1 MKLIAVIALCLIP
14 LVGAAAPPKSIVA
27 AHSETIPDAP
37 MRIVSLDDLTTEILL
52 GLGIQPV
59 GVANP
64 DSYRWQ
70 GKPLADRLDGV
81 VSLGTPQQPNLER
94 LISLQPD
101 LILGVS
107 SLHASLFDRLDRLA
121 PTVMYRVSLEPSPR
135 DAIDAGRAILH
146 HLAALTGRE
155 AEARAVVAELE
166 QSLNQ
171 GRQVAR
177 ERRMA
182 GEPIAVLYPL
192 AEQGLF
198 IVSNEQTLVVSL
210 ANRLGGTNPWPLR
223 VGHTIHQRIEIHALA
238 NAPGAHIFMIG
249 NFSRAPMF
257 ESPLWRALPVARN
270 DHYGFLETNYWSFG
284 GPLTA
289 TVIMK
294 QMIDVMNGMGSGVPA
309 P

>member
-1 MKLIAVIALCLIP
+1 MKLIAAIALCLIP
-14 LVGAAAPPKSIVA
+14 LVGNAVPPKSIVA
-27 AHSETIPDAP
+27 AHSETIPEVP
-37 MRIVSLDDLTTEILL
+37 VRIVSLDDLTTEILL

-64 DSYRWQ
+64 DSYLWQ
-70 GKPLADRLDGV
+70 GKPLADRLEGV
-81 VSLGTPQQPNLER
+81 VSLGTAQQPNLER

-107 SLHASLFDRLDRLA
+107 SLHSSLFDRLDRLA

-135 DAIDAGRAILH
+135 DAIDAGRAILQ

-155 AEARAVVAELE
+155 AEARAVIAELE
-166 QSLNQ
+166 QSLKQ

-177 ERRMA
+177 VSGMA

-192 AEQGLF
+192 TEQGQF

-223 VGHTIHQRIEIHALA
+223 EGHTIHQRIEFHALA
-238 NAPGAHIFMIG
+238 NVPDAHIFMIG
-249 NFSRAPMF
+249 SSSEAPMF
-257 ESPLWRALPVARN
+257 ETPLWRALQVAKN
-270 DHYGFLETNYWSFG
+270 DHYGFLETSYWSFG

-289 TVIMK
+289 TAIMI
-294 QMIDVMNGMGSGVPA
+294 QMIDVMHGMGSGGPS

>member
-1 MKLIAVIALCLIP
+1 MKLIATLVLCLIS
-14 LVGAAAPPKSIVA
+14 LVGNAEPPKPIVA
-27 AHSETIPDAP
+27 AQSKTIPDAP
-37 MRIVSLDDLTTEILL
+37 IRIVSLDDLTTEILL
-52 GLGIQPV
+52 GLGIRPV

-70 GKPLADRLDGV
+70 GKPLADSLDDV

-107 SLHASLFDRLDRLA
+107 SLHASLFERLDRLA
-121 PTVMYRVSLEPSPR
+121 PTLLYRVSLEPSPR
-135 DAIDAGRAILH
+135 DAVDVGTAMLE

-155 AEARAVVAELE
+155 AEAQAIIDQLG
-166 QSLNQ
+166 QSLDQ

-177 ERRMA
+177 ERGMA

-223 VGHTIHQRIEIHALA
+223 EGHTIHQRIEIHALA
-238 NAPGAHIFMIG
+238 NAPDAHIFMIG
-249 NFSRAPMF
+249 NFSGAPMF
-257 ESPLWRALPVARN
+257 ESPLWRALPVSRN

-294 QMIDVMNGMGSGVPA
+294 QMIEVMSGMGSGLPA
-309 P
+309 S

>member
-1 MKLIAVIALCLIP
+1 MKLFAVIALCFVS
-14 LVGAAAPPKSIVA
+14 LVANAEPPKPIVA
-27 AHSETIPDAP
+27 AQSEVIPDAP
-37 MRIVSLDDLTTEILL
+37 QRIVSLDDLTTEILL
-52 GLGIQPV
+52 GLGIRPV

-94 LISLQPD
+94 LIRLQPD

-135 DAIDAGRAILH
+135 DAVAVGKATLE
-146 HLAALTGRE
+146 HLAALTGRQ
-155 AEARAVVAELE
+155 AEARAIVAELD
-166 QSLNQ
+166 QSLDR
-171 GRQVAR
+171 GRRVAR
-177 ERRMA
+177 EKGMA

-223 VGHTIHQRIEIHALA
+223 EGHTIHQRIEIHALA
-238 NAPGAHIFMIG
+238 REPDAHIFMIG
-249 NFSRAPMF
+249 NFSGAPMF

-270 DHYGFLETNYWSFG
+270 EHYGFLETNYWSFG

-289 TVIMK
+289 NVIMK
-294 QMIDVMNGMGSGVPA
+294 QMIEVMNGMGSVTQA